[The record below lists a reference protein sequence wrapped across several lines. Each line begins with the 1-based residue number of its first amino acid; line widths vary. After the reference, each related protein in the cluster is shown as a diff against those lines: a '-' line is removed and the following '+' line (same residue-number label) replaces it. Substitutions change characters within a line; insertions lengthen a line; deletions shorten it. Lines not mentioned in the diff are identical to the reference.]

1 MSEPIK
7 IRISTPDDQQ
17 RAAWTLPGKSLWEA
31 LTQAGLNP
39 GGTCGGRGICGKCK
53 VKSAGQ
59 LSPMDEMERTLLLPD
74 EINRGERVACRSTV
88 LGPVT
93 VTLPDE
99 RSAHDYGAG
108 LWTTDSPGRVTYQRI
123 LLPGLDP
130 HNPLPIHQRLRT
142 ALGERDLML
151 PVETLQELSRMDRK
165 GRPSLEVNALIMDGK
180 VLRASR
186 ECARAYGLALDL
198 GSTSLWAGLIDLE
211 NGETVAISSQP
222 NMQRVYGAD
231 IISRVSYCLEN
242 QDGLA
247 DLHQV
252 LINNIN
258 AMIEDLLTIANA
270 SVEDVYETVVVGN
283 PVMLHLFLGLP
294 VAGLASHPC
303 QGLFLDELTVA
314 AASLDLKINR
324 GGRIIVLPQ
333 IGGFVGADTVS
344 CLLNIPDWEKTKFIL
359 IDIGTNGEVV
369 VGNGGRLWAA
379 SAAAGPA
386 LEGGHIRC
394 GMRAAE
400 GAIDRV
406 IFNEEEGLL
415 YRIIGDGLPRG
426 ICGSGVTDLTAA
438 LLKAGWID
446 SYGTINDKG
455 RDQTIVQ
462 SGPDGEEFVLYD
474 PQQAWPTRLVYTQ
487 EDIRQVQM
495 AKSAIRTAVDLLLEK
510 AGLLPTDIQHV
521 YLAGAFGNHLD
532 PANTVALGLIPEVG
546 LEIIQPIGNAAAKG
560 AVAALVSLEIR
571 RQASSIQAR
580 TTFVELADHPDF
592 QNKFLEQM
600 NFSQISIPERQ

>member
-1 MSEPIK
+1 
-7 IRISTPDDQQ
+7 
-17 RAAWTLPGKSLWEA
+17 
-31 LTQAGLNP
+31 
-39 GGTCGGRGICGKCK
+39 
-53 VKSAGQ
+53 
-59 LSPMDEMERTLLLPD
+59 
-74 EINRGERVACRSTV
+74 
-88 LGPVT
+88 
-93 VTLPDE
+93 
-99 RSAHDYGAG
+99 
-108 LWTTDSPGRVTYQRI
+108 
-123 LLPGLDP
+123 
-130 HNPLPIHQRLRT
+130 
-142 ALGERDLML
+142 
-151 PVETLQELSRMDRK
+151 
-165 GRPSLEVNALIMDGK
+165 
-180 VLRASR
+180 
-186 ECARAYGLALDL
+186 
-198 GSTSLWAGLIDLE
+198 
-211 NGETVAISSQP
+211 
-222 NMQRVYGAD
+222 
-231 IISRVSYCLEN
+231 
-242 QDGLA
+242 
-247 DLHQV
+247 
-252 LINNIN
+252 
-258 AMIEDLLTIANA
+258 
-270 SVEDVYETVVVGN
+270 
-283 PVMLHLFLGLP
+283 MLHFFLGLP